1 MKMASIMTKEM
12 AVGHHKLNGLPDAQG
27 TSSFVKCAA
36 NQIVANALIVCC
48 KFMLEA
54 CLTQAPS
61 RLH

>member
-12 AVGHHKLNGLPDAQG
+12 AVGHHKLNDLPDAQG

-36 NQIVANALIVCC
+36 NQIVANAPIVC